1 MERNQSYEQ
10 LVAELQQ
17 ARDEIAALRRNGPA
31 PGHRHPSDDEGAK
44 KRAERKDS
52 HVDTPTRELFDA
64 LKEAQ
69 HRILRL
75 SEESHQFQHLVSSV
89 INYAIFAMD
98 ADGLITSWNPGAE
111 RMKLWKAEEII
122 GQHLRVLYL
131 PEQRAEGCAEAHL
144 REAAERGYCQ
154 EECRRM
160 RKNGEVFDAFI
171 SLTPIFDEHGTHIGF
186 SKVTQELTEQKKL
199 ESHRREIAGL
209 EQARVVRE
217 REVAEERV
225 EALQEASA
233 HKDDFLGIL
242 SHELRTPINAIMGF
256 GSILDDEIPGP
267 LNDEQHR
274 YLGKMLRGAEDL
286 LSLINDL
293 LDMSRIQAGKFHV
306 EPSPVRLHEVVA
318 NVSEHLRPMLD
329 RKMCRFEV
337 DVPPQLPAVLADE
350 RRIGQ
355 VLANLI
361 VNAVKY
367 SPERC
372 EIAVRARCVGNQIRC
387 EVADNGTGISASD
400 RQKLFHPFEQ
410 LDMSKTRRAGG
421 IGLGLSIV
429 KALVEAH
436 GGHVGV
442 ESDGQ
447 GLGSTF
453 YFVLPIAG

>member
-1 MERNQSYEQ
+1 MERNKSYEQ
-10 LVAELQQ
+10 LAAELQQ
-17 ARDEIAALRRNGPA
+17 ARDEIAALRRDGHDPA
-31 PGHRHPSDDEGAK
+31 DRHPRHDSGADA
-44 KRAERKDS
+44 RAERKDS
-52 HVDTPTRELFDA
+52 HVDTSSQALFDA

-69 HRILRL
+69 RRILRL

-89 INYAIFAMD
+89 LNYAIFAMD
-98 ADGLITSWNPGAE
+98 VDGRITSWNPGAE

-122 GQHLRVLYL
+122 GQHLRMLYL
-131 PEQRAEGCAEAHL
+131 PEQRALGCAEANMRL
-144 REAAERGYCQ
+144 AAERGFYQQECQ
-154 EECRRM
+154 RM

-171 SLTPIFDEHGTHIGF
+171 SITPIFDEHGVHIGF

-199 ESHRREIAGL
+199 EAQRREIAGM
-209 EQARVVRE
+209 ERARAVRE
-217 REVAEERV
+217 REVAEERI

-274 YLGKMLRGAEDL
+274 FLRKILRGADDL

-293 LDMSRIQAGKFHV
+293 LDMSRIQAGKFQV
-306 EPSPVRLHEVVA
+306 DPRPVRLQEVVA

-329 RKMCRFEV
+329 RKVCRFEV
-337 DVPPQLPAVLADE
+337 DVPPHLPAVMADE

-361 VNAVKY
+361 TNAVKY

-372 EIAVRARCVGNQIRC
+372 EIAVRARHVGDHVRC
-387 EVADNGTGISASD
+387 EVADNGAGISAGD
-400 RQKLFHPFEQ
+400 RLKLFYPFEQ

-442 ESDGQ
+442 ESDG
-447 GLGSTF
+447 LGRGSIF
-453 YFVLPIAG
+453 YFVLPLAN